1 MIGIDTNLLARLF
14 VDDGSAERKL
24 AVAFFEKLAP
34 HDVVFVSMVVLV
46 ELVWLLSGRYQFTRL
61 QTLDALDALLGNA
74 GFRLQD
80 EDLVIAALGHARAT
94 NSGIADNLV
103 AALGRKA
110 GCVYT
115 FTFDQNAAKRIP
127 GMELLA

>member
-1 MIGIDTNLLARLF
+1 MIGVDTNLLARLF
-14 VDDGSAERKL
+14 VDDGSAERTL
-24 AVAFFEKLAP
+24 AVAFFERLAP

-46 ELVWLLSGRYQFTRL
+46 ELVWLLSSRYQFTRL
-61 QTLDALDALLGNA
+61 QTLDALDAVLGNA

-80 EDLVIAALGHARAT
+80 EDLVIAALEHARAT

-110 GCVYT
+110 GCDHT
-115 FTFDQNAAKRIP
+115 FTFDQSAAKRIP